1 MHVQISYDVEP
12 NMRMDENERFDHVL
26 REDLVIEN
34 VANSE
39 DISLIGGE
47 DEIGG
52 GVLAMYVGEQSK
64 QYLFMV
70 ENEDRD
76 LEGNVCGP
84 ILWDDELEIT
94 VGQEFGS
101 KKAIQSLVDKAGHN
115 NIFEFVVKKSELLR
129 YVMAC

>member
-1 MHVQISYDVEP
+1 
-12 NMRMDENERFDHVL
+12 MRMDENERFDHVL
-26 REDLVIEN
+26 REDLVREN

-76 LEGNVCGP
+76 LEGNACGP

-101 KKAIQSLVDKAGHN
+101 KKANQSLVDKAGHN